1 MKDFFKMMFASCL
14 GSLIVFGICTFLV
27 ISLLVG
33 SIATI
38 ISSAESNTTTT
49 MVKPNSV
56 LKLELTKSIYE
67 RTPSELNSYL
77 ENNQV
82 IGADMVLK
90 AIRMAQTDDKISGMY
105 IKTSEMYNGG
115 WALTEEIR
123 NAIVDFKQSGK
134 FVYAYSD
141 VYSQKAYYLSSVADS
156 IFVNP
161 SGIIDFKGIGAET
174 VFIKDMLDKLN
185 VDVELIRPRN
195 NSFKSA
201 GEMYTMNHMSEANK
215 KQIRSYINNIWQHVS
230 GDIAATRNIPLDKLN
245 NIANNLSAY
254 LPTDAVANGLIDKTA
269 FEHDVLVSIAKNLD
283 RDEPDEINFV
293 KVKSYAESNITPESK
308 NKIAVI
314 YAQGDVLHGR
324 GSDINVYSS
333 NITQALDQAADNDK
347 VKAIVLR
354 VNSPGGAVI
363 ASEMMTNAVMRA
375 KEKKPIVV
383 SMSDMAASAGYEISC
398 NATKIVAMP
407 TTITGSI
414 GVFGMYPQVGRMLKN
429 KLGITT
435 DTVLTN
441 RNAAAMSITR
451 PLSAE
456 SHNMLVRNVE
466 DFYKTFCM
474 RVARGRNLS
483 VEYVDSIARGRV
495 WTGTQAKELGLVDE
509 LGGMDVALRI
519 AAQEAGIT
527 NYSIVAYP
535 KQKDAVTE
543 LMEMFGEEMAEKTL
557 LIENSNVVKYYKQ
570 IEQLSNMEPLQ
581 ARLPYFIEL

>member
-1 MKDFFKMMFASCL
+1 MKDFLKMMLASCL
-14 GSLIVFGICTFLV
+14 GSMIVFGICTFLV
-27 ISLLVG
+27 ISLIVG
-33 SIATI
+33 VVASA
-38 ISSAESNTTTT
+38 ISSTDDSTTT
-49 MVKPNSV
+49 VIKPNSV
-56 LKLELTKSIYE
+56 LQLDLTKTIYE

-77 ENNQV
+77 ESNMV

-90 AIRMAQTDDKISGMY
+90 AIHMAKTDDRISGIY
-105 IKTSEMYNGG
+105 LKTSEMYNGG
-115 WALTEEIR
+115 WAITEEIR
-123 NAIVDFKQSGK
+123 NALIDFKQSGK
-134 FVYAYSD
+134 FIYSYSEVYG
-141 VYSQKAYYLSSVADS
+141 QKAYYLSTTADS
-156 IFVNP
+156 VFINP
-161 SGIIDFKGIGAET
+161 SGMLDFKGIAAET
-174 VFIKDMLDKLN
+174 IFIKDMLDKLN

-195 NSFKSA
+195 NAFKSA

-215 KQIRSYINNIWQHVS
+215 TQIRSYISNIWQHVCT
-230 GDIAATRNIPLDKLN
+230 DISTTRNISVDKLN

-254 LPTDAVANGLIDKTA
+254 LPTDAVNNGLIDQTA
-269 FEHDVLVSIAKNLD
+269 FEHDVLTSIAHTLGITND
-283 RDEPDEINFV
+283 DTDEIDFIRTKRYV
-293 KVKSYAESNITPESK
+293 ESNPEPQSK
-308 NKIAVI
+308 DKIAVI
-314 YAQGDVLHGR
+314 YAQGDVLHGK
-324 GSDINVYSS
+324 GTDINVYSS
-333 NITQALDQAADNDK
+333 TITKAINDAADNK
-347 VKAIVLR
+347 NVKAIVLR

-363 ASEMMTNAVMRA
+363 ASEIMTDAVIRA

-383 SMSDMAASAGYEISC
+383 SMSDVAASAGYEISC
-398 NATKIVAMP
+398 YATKIVAMP

-414 GVFGMYPQVGRMLKN
+414 GVFGVYPQVGRMLKN

-435 DTVLTN
+435 DTILTN
-441 RNAAAMSITR
+441 RNAAALSINR

-456 SHNMLVRNVE
+456 SHNVLVRNVE

-474 RVARGRNLS
+474 RVAIGRNLS

-543 LMEMFGEEMAEKTL
+543 LMEMLNEEAMEAKL
-557 LIENSNVVKYYKQ
+557 QNSSIAKYYKQ
-570 IEQLSNMEPLQ
+570 MEQISNMEPLQ

>member
-1 MKDFFKMMFASCL
+1 MKDFLKMMLASCL
-14 GSLIVFGICTFLV
+14 SSMIVFGICTFLV
-27 ISLLVG
+27 ISLIIGGV
-33 SIATI
+33 ATI
-38 ISSAESNTTTT
+38 ISSAEESTVTT
-49 MVKPNSV
+49 VNPNSV
-56 LKLELTKSIYE
+56 LQLDLTKSIYE

-77 ENNQV
+77 ESNMV
-82 IGADMVLK
+82 IGADVVLK
-90 AIRMAQTDDKISGMY
+90 AIHMAKTDDRISGIY
-105 IKTSEMYNGG
+105 LRTSEMYNGG
-115 WALTEEIR
+115 WAITEEIR
-123 NAIVDFKQSGK
+123 NALIDFKQSGK
-134 FVYAYSD
+134 FIYSYSEM
-141 VYSQKAYYLSSVADS
+141 YSQKAYYLSSIADS
-156 IFVNP
+156 IFINP
-161 SGIIDFKGIGAET
+161 SGMLDFKGIAAET
-174 VFIKDMLDKLN
+174 IFIKDMLDKLN
-185 VDVELIRPRN
+185 VEVELIRPRN

-215 KQIRSYINNIWQHVS
+215 TQIRSYISNIWQHVCT
-230 GDIAATRNIPLDKLN
+230 DISTTRNISVDKLN

-254 LPTDAVANGLIDKTA
+254 LPTDAVKNGLIDKTA
-269 FEHDVLVSIAKNLD
+269 FEHDVLTSIANTLGIGD
-283 RDEPDEINFV
+283 GDIDDINFIRTR
-293 KVKSYAESNITPESK
+293 KYAESTTEPQSK

-314 YAQGDVLHGR
+314 YAQGDVLHGK
-324 GSDINVYSS
+324 GTDINVYSS
-333 NITQALDQAADNDK
+333 TITKAINDAADNK
-347 VKAIVLR
+347 NVKAIVLR

-363 ASEMMTNAVMRA
+363 ASEIMTDAVIRA

-383 SMSDMAASAGYEISC
+383 SMSDVAASAGYEISC
-398 NATKIVAMP
+398 YATKIVAMP

-414 GVFGMYPQVGRMLKN
+414 GVFGVYPQVGRMLKN

-435 DTVLTN
+435 DTILTN
-441 RNAAAMSITR
+441 RNAAALSINR

-456 SHNMLVRNVE
+456 SHNVLVRNVE

-474 RVARGRNLS
+474 RVAIGRNLS

-543 LMEMFGEEMAEKTL
+543 LMEMLNEEAMEAKL
-557 LIENSNVVKYYKQ
+557 QNSSIAKYYKQ
-570 IEQLSNMEPLQ
+570 MEQISNMEPLQ

>member
-1 MKDFFKMMFASCL
+1 MKDFLKMTLASCL
-14 GSLIVFGICTFLV
+14 GSMIVFGICTFLV
-27 ISLLVG
+27 ISLIVG
-33 SIATI
+33 VVASA
-38 ISSAESNTTTT
+38 ISSTDDSTTT
-49 MVKPNSV
+49 VIKPNSV
-56 LKLELTKSIYE
+56 LQLDLTKSIYE

-77 ENNQV
+77 ESNMV

-90 AIRMAQTDDKISGMY
+90 AIHMAKTDDRISGIY
-105 IKTSEMYNGG
+105 LRTSEMYNGG
-115 WALTEEIR
+115 WAITEEIR
-123 NAIVDFKQSGK
+123 NALIDFKQSGK
-134 FVYAYSD
+134 FIYSYSEM
-141 VYSQKAYYLSSVADS
+141 YSQKAYYLSSIADS
-156 IFVNP
+156 IFINP
-161 SGIIDFKGIGAET
+161 SGMLDFKGIAAET
-174 VFIKDMLDKLN
+174 IFIKDMLDKLN

-195 NSFKSA
+195 NAFKSA
-201 GEMYTMNHMSEANK
+201 GEMYTMTHMSEANK
-215 KQIRSYINNIWQHVS
+215 TQIRSYISNIWQHVCTNIS
-230 GDIAATRNIPLDKLN
+230 TTRNISVDKLN

-254 LPTDAVANGLIDKTA
+254 LPTDAVKNGLIDKTA
-269 FEHDVLVSIAKNLD
+269 FEHDVLTSIANTLGIGD
-283 RDEPDEINFV
+283 GDIDDINFIRTKKYV
-293 KVKSYAESNITPESK
+293 ESNPEPQSK

-314 YAQGDVLHGR
+314 YAQGDVLHGK
-324 GSDINVYSS
+324 GTDINVYSS
-333 NITQALDQAADNDK
+333 TITKAINDAADNK
-347 VKAIVLR
+347 NVKAIVLR

-363 ASEMMTNAVMRA
+363 ASEIMTDAVIRA

-383 SMSDMAASAGYEISC
+383 SMSDVAASAGYEISC
-398 NATKIVAMP
+398 YATKIVAMP

-414 GVFGMYPQVGRMLKN
+414 GVFGVYPQVGRMLKN

-435 DTVLTN
+435 DTILTN
-441 RNAAAMSITR
+441 RNAAALSINR

-456 SHNMLVRNVE
+456 SHNVLVRNVE

-474 RVARGRNLS
+474 RVAIGRNLS

-543 LMEMFGEEMAEKTL
+543 LMEMLNEEAMEAKL
-557 LIENSNVVKYYKQ
+557 QNSSIAKYYKQ
-570 IEQLSNMEPLQ
+570 MEQISNMEPLQ

>member
-1 MKDFFKMMFASCL
+1 MKDFLKMMLASCL
-14 GSLIVFGICTFLV
+14 SSMIVFGICTFLV
-27 ISLLVG
+27 ISLIIGGV
-33 SIATI
+33 ATI
-38 ISSAESNTTTT
+38 ISSAEESTVTT
-49 MVKPNSV
+49 VNPNSV
-56 LKLELTKSIYE
+56 LQLDLTKTIYE

-77 ENNQV
+77 ESNMV
-82 IGADMVLK
+82 IGADMVMK
-90 AIRMAQTDDKISGMY
+90 AIRMAKTDDRISGIY
-105 IKTSEMYNGG
+105 LRTSEMYNGG
-115 WALTEEIR
+115 WAITEEIR
-123 NAIVDFKQSGK
+123 NALIDFKQSGK
-134 FVYAYSD
+134 FIYSYSEM
-141 VYSQKAYYLSSVADS
+141 YSQKAYYLSSIADS
-156 IFVNP
+156 IFINP
-161 SGIIDFKGIGAET
+161 SGMLDFKGIAAET
-174 VFIKDMLDKLN
+174 IFIKDMLDKLN
-185 VDVELIRPRN
+185 VEVELIRPRN
-195 NSFKSA
+195 NAFKSA

-215 KQIRSYINNIWQHVS
+215 TQIRSYISNIWQHVCTNIS
-230 GDIAATRNIPLDKLN
+230 TARNISVDKLN

-254 LPTDAVANGLIDKTA
+254 IPTDAVNNGLIDQTA
-269 FEHDVLVSIAKNLD
+269 FEHDVLTSIAHTLGITNGD
-283 RDEPDEINFV
+283 TDEINFIRTKRYV
-293 KVKSYAESNITPESK
+293 ESNPEPQSK
-308 NKIAVI
+308 DKIAVI
-314 YAQGDVLHGR
+314 YAQGDVLHGK
-324 GSDINVYSS
+324 GTDINVYSS
-333 NITQALDQAADNDK
+333 TITKAINDAADNK
-347 VKAIVLR
+347 NVKAIVLR

-363 ASEMMTNAVMRA
+363 ASEIMTNAIIRA

-414 GVFGMYPQVGRMLKN
+414 GVFGIYPQVGRMLKN

-435 DTVLTN
+435 DTILTN
-441 RNAAAMSITR
+441 RNAAALSINR

-456 SHNMLVRNVE
+456 SHNVLVRNVE

-474 RVARGRNLS
+474 RVAIGRNLS

-543 LMEMFGEEMAEKTL
+543 LMEMLNEEAMEAKL
-557 LIENSNVVKYYKQ
+557 QNSSIAKYYKQ

>member
-1 MKDFFKMMFASCL
+1 MKDFLKMTLASCL
-14 GSLIVFGICTFLV
+14 GSMIVFGICTFLV
-27 ISLLVG
+27 ISLIVG
-33 SIATI
+33 VVASA
-38 ISSAESNTTTT
+38 ISSTDDSTTT
-49 MVKPNSV
+49 VIKPNSV
-56 LKLELTKSIYE
+56 LQLDLTKSIYE

-77 ENNQV
+77 ESNMV

-90 AIRMAQTDDKISGMY
+90 AIHMAKTDDRISGIY
-105 IKTSEMYNGG
+105 LRTSEMYNGG
-115 WALTEEIR
+115 WAITEEIR
-123 NAIVDFKQSGK
+123 NALIDFKQSGK
-134 FVYAYSD
+134 FIYSYSEM
-141 VYSQKAYYLSSVADS
+141 YSQKAYYLSSIADS
-156 IFVNP
+156 IFINP
-161 SGIIDFKGIGAET
+161 SGMLDFKGIAAET
-174 VFIKDMLDKLN
+174 IFIKDMLDKLN
-185 VDVELIRPRN
+185 VEVELIRPRN

-215 KQIRSYINNIWQHVS
+215 TQIRSYVSNIWQHVCT
-230 GDIAATRNIPLDKLN
+230 DISTTRNISVDKLN

-254 LPTDAVANGLIDKTA
+254 LPTDAVKNGLIDKTA
-269 FEHDVLVSIAKNLD
+269 FEHDVLTSIANTLGIGD
-283 RDEPDEINFV
+283 GDIDDINFIRTR
-293 KVKSYAESNITPESK
+293 KYAESTTEPQSK

-314 YAQGDVLHGR
+314 YAQGDVLHGK
-324 GSDINVYSS
+324 GTDINVYSS
-333 NITQALDQAADNDK
+333 TITKAINDAADNK
-347 VKAIVLR
+347 NVKAIVLR

-363 ASEMMTNAVMRA
+363 ASEIMTDAVIRA

-383 SMSDMAASAGYEISC
+383 SMSDVAASAGYEISC
-398 NATKIVAMP
+398 YATKIVAMP

-414 GVFGMYPQVGRMLKN
+414 GVFGVYPQVGRMLKN

-435 DTVLTN
+435 DTILTN
-441 RNAAAMSITR
+441 RNAAALSINR

-456 SHNMLVRNVE
+456 SHNVLVRNVE

-474 RVARGRNLS
+474 RVAIGRNLS

-543 LMEMFGEEMAEKTL
+543 LMEMLNEEAMEAKL
-557 LIENSNVVKYYKQ
+557 QNSSIAKYYKQ

>member
-1 MKDFFKMMFASCL
+1 MKDFLKMMLASCL
-14 GSLIVFGICTFLV
+14 SSMIVFGICTFLV
-27 ISLLVG
+27 ISLIVG
-33 SIATI
+33 VVASA
-38 ISSAESNTTTT
+38 ISSTDDSSITVVNQ
-49 MVKPNSV
+49 NSV
-56 LKLELTKSIYE
+56 LQLDLTKSIYE

-77 ENNQV
+77 ESNMV
-82 IGADMVLK
+82 IGADVVLK
-90 AIRMAQTDDKISGMY
+90 AIHMAKTDDRISGIY
-105 IKTSEMYNGG
+105 LRTSEMYNGG
-115 WALTEEIR
+115 WAITEEIR
-123 NAIVDFKQSGK
+123 NALIDFKQSGK
-134 FVYAYSD
+134 FIYSYSE
-141 VYSQKAYYLSSVADS
+141 VYSQKAYYLSSIADS
-156 IFVNP
+156 IFINP
-161 SGIIDFKGIGAET
+161 SGMLDFKGIAAET
-174 VFIKDMLDKLN
+174 IFIKDMLDKLN

-195 NSFKSA
+195 NAFKSA

-215 KQIRSYINNIWQHVS
+215 TQIRSYISNIWQHVCT
-230 GDIAATRNIPLDKLN
+230 DISTTRNISVDKLN

-254 LPTDAVANGLIDKTA
+254 LPTDAVNNGLIDQTA
-269 FEHDVLVSIAKNLD
+269 FEHDVLTSIAHTLGITND
-283 RDEPDEINFV
+283 DTDEIDFIRTKRYV
-293 KVKSYAESNITPESK
+293 ESNPEPQSK
-308 NKIAVI
+308 DKISVI
-314 YAQGDVLHGR
+314 YAQGDVLHGK
-324 GSDINVYSS
+324 GTDINVYSS
-333 NITQALDQAADNDK
+333 TITKAINDAADNK
-347 VKAIVLR
+347 NVKAIVLR

-363 ASEMMTNAVMRA
+363 ASEIMTDAVIRA

-383 SMSDMAASAGYEISC
+383 SMSDVAASAGYEISC
-398 NATKIVAMP
+398 YATKIVAMP

-414 GVFGMYPQVGRMLKN
+414 GVFGVYPQVGRMLKN

-435 DTVLTN
+435 DTILTN
-441 RNAAAMSITR
+441 RNAAALSINR

-456 SHNMLVRNVE
+456 SHNVLVRNVE

-543 LMEMFGEEMAEKTL
+543 LMEMLNEEAMEAKL
-557 LIENSNVVKYYKQ
+557 QNSSIAKYYKQ

-581 ARLPYFIEL
+581 ARLPYFVEL

>member
-1 MKDFFKMMFASCL
+1 MKDFLKMMLASCL
-14 GSLIVFGICTFLV
+14 GSIIVFGVCTFLV
-27 ISLLVG
+27 ISLIVG
-33 SIATI
+33 VVASA
-38 ISSAESNTTTT
+38 ISSTDDSTTT
-49 MVKPNSV
+49 VIKPNSV
-56 LKLELTKSIYE
+56 LQLDLTKSIYE

-77 ENNQV
+77 ESNMV

-90 AIRMAQTDDKISGMY
+90 AIHMAKTDDRISGIY
-105 IKTSEMYNGG
+105 LRTSEMYNGG
-115 WALTEEIR
+115 WAITEEIR
-123 NAIVDFKQSGK
+123 NALIDFKQSGK
-134 FVYAYSD
+134 FIYSYSE
-141 VYSQKAYYLSSVADS
+141 VYSQKAYYLSSIADS
-156 IFVNP
+156 IFINP
-161 SGIIDFKGIGAET
+161 SGMLDFKGIAAET
-174 VFIKDMLDKLN
+174 IFIKDMLDKLN
-185 VDVELIRPRN
+185 VEVELIRPRN

-201 GEMYTMNHMSEANK
+201 GEMYTMTHMSEANK
-215 KQIRSYINNIWQHVS
+215 KQIRSYISNIWQHVCTNIS
-230 GDIAATRNIPLDKLN
+230 TARNISVDKLN

-254 LPTDAVANGLIDKTA
+254 LPTDAVKNGLIDKTA
-269 FEHDVLVSIAKNLD
+269 FEHDVLTSIAHTLGITND
-283 RDEPDEINFV
+283 DTDEIDFIRTRKYV
-293 KVKSYAESNITPESK
+293 ESKPEPQSK

-314 YAQGDVLHGR
+314 YAQGDVLHGK
-324 GSDINVYSS
+324 GTDINVYSS
-333 NITQALDQAADNDK
+333 TITKAINDAADNNN

-363 ASEMMTNAVMRA
+363 ASEIMTDAVIRA

-383 SMSDMAASAGYEISC
+383 SMSDVAASAGYEISC
-398 NATKIVAMP
+398 YATKIVAMP

-414 GVFGMYPQVGRMLKN
+414 GVFGVYPQVGRMLKN

-435 DTVLTN
+435 DTILTN
-441 RNAAAMSITR
+441 RNAAALSINR

-456 SHNMLVRNVE
+456 SHNVLVRNVE

-543 LMEMFGEEMAEKTL
+543 LMEMLNEEAMEAKL
-557 LIENSNVVKYYKQ
+557 QNSSIAKYYKQ

>member
-1 MKDFFKMMFASCL
+1 
-14 GSLIVFGICTFLV
+14 
-27 ISLLVG
+27 
-33 SIATI
+33 
-38 ISSAESNTTTT
+38 
-49 MVKPNSV
+49 
-56 LKLELTKSIYE
+56 
-67 RTPSELNSYL
+67 
-77 ENNQV
+77 
-82 IGADMVLK
+82 
-90 AIRMAQTDDKISGMY
+90 
-105 IKTSEMYNGG
+105 
-115 WALTEEIR
+115 
-123 NAIVDFKQSGK
+123 
-134 FVYAYSD
+134 
-141 VYSQKAYYLSSVADS
+141 
-156 IFVNP
+156 
-161 SGIIDFKGIGAET
+161 
-174 VFIKDMLDKLN
+174 MLDKLN

-557 LIENSNVVKYYKQ
+557 PIENSNVVKYYKQ

>member
-1 MKDFFKMMFASCL
+1 MKDFLKMTLASCL
-14 GSLIVFGICTFLV
+14 GSMIVFGICTFLV
-27 ISLLVG
+27 ISLIVG
-33 SIATI
+33 VVASA
-38 ISSAESNTTTT
+38 ISSTDDSTTT
-49 MVKPNSV
+49 VIKPNSV
-56 LKLELTKSIYE
+56 LQLDLTKTIYE

-77 ENNQV
+77 ESNMV

-90 AIRMAQTDDKISGMY
+90 AIHMAKTDDRISGIY
-105 IKTSEMYNGG
+105 LRTSEMYNGG
-115 WALTEEIR
+115 WAITEEIR
-123 NAIVDFKQSGK
+123 NALIDFKQSGK
-134 FVYAYSD
+134 FIYSYSEM
-141 VYSQKAYYLSSVADS
+141 YSQKAYYLSSIADS
-156 IFVNP
+156 IFINP
-161 SGIIDFKGIGAET
+161 SGMLDFKGIAAET
-174 VFIKDMLDKLN
+174 IFIKDMLDKLN

-195 NSFKSA
+195 NAFKSA
-201 GEMYTMNHMSEANK
+201 GEMYTMTHMSEANK
-215 KQIRSYINNIWQHVS
+215 TQIRSYISNIWQHVCTNIS
-230 GDIAATRNIPLDKLN
+230 TTRNISVDKLN

-254 LPTDAVANGLIDKTA
+254 LPTDAVKNGLIDKTA
-269 FEHDVLVSIAKNLD
+269 FEHDVLTSIANTLGIGD
-283 RDEPDEINFV
+283 GDIDDINFIRTKKYV
-293 KVKSYAESNITPESK
+293 ESNPEPQSK

-314 YAQGDVLHGR
+314 YAQGDVLHGK
-324 GSDINVYSS
+324 GTDINVYSS
-333 NITQALDQAADNDK
+333 TITKAINDAADNK
-347 VKAIVLR
+347 NVKAIVLR

-363 ASEMMTNAVMRA
+363 ASEIMTDAVIRA

-383 SMSDMAASAGYEISC
+383 SMSDVAASAGYEISC
-398 NATKIVAMP
+398 YATKIVAMP

-414 GVFGMYPQVGRMLKN
+414 GVFGVYPQVGRMLKN

-435 DTVLTN
+435 DTILTN
-441 RNAAAMSITR
+441 RNAAALSINR

-456 SHNMLVRNVE
+456 SHNVLVRNVE

-474 RVARGRNLS
+474 RVAIGRNLS

-543 LMEMFGEEMAEKTL
+543 LMEMLNEEAMEAKL
-557 LIENSNVVKYYKQ
+557 QNSSIAKYYKQ
-570 IEQLSNMEPLQ
+570 MEQISNMEPLQ